1 MKRARWLTLAAM
13 TLANS
18 MILVDQTS
26 VPLATPDLIQDL
38 GGSISEGPWILT
50 ANILPLTA
58 LMVLGGRLGDLLGLR
73 RVFLA
78 GAGIFVVSS
87 ALVGFSQD
95 VVWAIAARASQGVGA
110 ALMMPTALAIV
121 SSVYPAKERGRAL
134 GILAGASAFF
144 AALGP
149 VLGGLL
155 TAIDWRLV
163 FLINV
168 PLAITTILLTLWA
181 TPRLDPDP
189 GAPRKIDYAGTL
201 TFGLGIAL
209 IVFGLTQGSGND
221 WGDPAVVISL
231 VAAVVLFAA
240 FIVIEQRVENP
251 LLDFRLFRHLNFL
264 ASNISQVLAGMVE
277 LGMGFLMPW
286 FLLLVIGMDPEVA
299 GLALIPS
306 TLPIILAGPLA
317 GRAFDKV
324 GGRMPLVIGF
334 LVLAASGVAL
344 ALAVPQQSYAWLI
357 PGLVLQGLG
366 LGIVLT
372 VNDPT
377 GLTAVPEKDQ
387 GQGAGMINTAEQLG
401 GALGI
406 AILTA
411 VLLEVYWHK
420 LFDRLGAMGI
430 HVTGSETDQGKEF
443 ILQAEEKGRDHAV
456 ATGKIHYVL
465 GDIINSHVAAYEV
478 TFFVAAGISL
488 LGALA
493 CFLLVRRGDRIK
505 AEAPVFSRRSR
516 WIYAAM
522 GRGSAVT
529 KRPSP
534 TAEAGR

>member
-1 MKRARWLTLAAM
+1 M
-13 TLANS
+13 
-18 MILVDQTS
+18 
-26 VPLATPDLIQDL
+26 
-38 GGSISEGPWILT
+38 
-50 ANILPLTA
+50 
-58 LMVLGGRLGDLLGLR
+58 LGLR
-73 RVFLA
+73 RVFLT
-78 GAGIFVVSS
+78 GAAIFVVSS

-121 SSVYPAKERGRAL
+121 SSIYPEKERGRAL

-149 VLGGLL
+149 VLGGVL

-168 PLAITTILLTLWA
+168 PLAIATILLTLSA

-189 GAPRKIDYAGTL
+189 NAPRKIDYAGTI

-209 IVFGLTQGSGND
+209 IVFGFTQGGGDD
-221 WGDPAVVISL
+221 WGDPEVVFSLIASVLLLAAFVVI
-231 VAAVVLFAA
+231 
-240 FIVIEQRVENP
+240 ERRVQNP

-277 LGMGFLMPW
+277 LGMGFLLPW
-286 FLLLVIGMDPEVA
+286 FLLLVIGISPGVA
-299 GLALIPS
+299 GLALIPA
-306 TLPIILAGPLA
+306 TVPIILAGPLA

-334 LVLAASGVAL
+334 LVLAASGIAL
-344 ALAVPQQSYAWLI
+344 ALAVPERSYPWLI
-357 PGLVLQGLG
+357 PGLVLQGFG

-377 GLTAVPEKDQ
+377 GLTAVPAKDQ
-387 GQGAGMINTAEQLG
+387 GQGAGMINTAEQMG

-406 AILTA
+406 AILSA
-411 VLLEVYWHK
+411 VMLEVNIHK
-420 LFDRLGAMGI
+420 LYDKLHELGI
-430 HVTGSETDQGKEF
+430 HATSADANHAKEF

-456 ATGKIHYVL
+456 ATGKIKFVL
-465 GDIINSHVAAYEV
+465 GDIIDAHVTAYEV
-478 TFFVAAGISL
+478 TFFVAAGIAL

-493 CFLLVRRGDRIK
+493 CFLLVRKEDRV
-505 AEAPVFSRRSR
+505 ERPRVFSRRSR
-516 WIYAAM
+516 WIYATS
-522 GRGSAVT
+522 GRSAAVS
-529 KRPSP
+529 KRPPP
-534 TAEAGR
+534 TG